1 MFIYNTI
8 TMEILFTIKPRSMLI
23 FYFPLC
29 MTKVISISSDYK
41 YPCPKCDP
49 FLHCSECSQLGHIL
63 IYFII
68 EPELLVQLC
77 FSLNFYLPFFFFLL
91 SFGEKKHMLL
101 LLCTN
106 FIQVLSYSVFAW
118 NPLLFSSWQEIWG
131 EAIKD
136 FTLYF

>member
-1 MFIYNTI
+1 
-8 TMEILFTIKPRSMLI
+8 MEILFTIEPRSMLI

-77 FSLNFYLPFFFFLL
+77 FSLNFYLPFFFFSFPLGRKNICFYCYALILFRSLVILSLL
-91 SFGEKKHMLL
+91 GIHSSFLL
-101 LLCTN
+101 DRKFEGRL
-106 FIQVLSYSVFAW
+106 
-118 NPLLFSSWQEIWG
+118 
-131 EAIKD
+131 
-136 FTLYF
+136 

>member
-1 MFIYNTI
+1 
-8 TMEILFTIKPRSMLI
+8 MEILFTIEPRSMLI
-23 FYFPLC
+23 FCFPLC

-41 YPCPKCDP
+41 YPCPKCDL

-77 FSLNFYLPFFFFLL
+77 FSLNFYLPFFFSL

-106 FIQVLSYSVFAW
+106 FIQVLSYSVFCLEST
-118 NPLLFSSWQEIWG
+118 PLFFLTVNLRGGYKRFC
-131 EAIKD
+131 
-136 FTLYF
+136 FVF